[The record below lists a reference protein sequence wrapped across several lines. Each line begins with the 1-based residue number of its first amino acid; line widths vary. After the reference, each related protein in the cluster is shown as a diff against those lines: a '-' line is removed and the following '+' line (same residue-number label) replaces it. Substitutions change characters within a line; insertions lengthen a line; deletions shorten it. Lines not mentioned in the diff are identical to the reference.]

1 MGIEYKEGYKYVLA
15 EDYTLNIRIKGY
27 SISTEFIGLDVDG
40 NLRIKR
46 QYAWDGATMFPDLR
60 PIIRPSLL
68 HDALCQLIRSGLLP
82 KNLLVTVHKIFKDE
96 IEKDIKSLS
105 DSWKYYGLPALAYNG
120 LLLSGKLGQGFDNKI
135 KTAP

>member
-1 MGIEYKEGYKYVLA
+1 
-15 EDYTLNIRIKGY
+15 
-27 SISTEFIGLDVDG
+27 
-40 NLRIKR
+40 
-46 QYAWDGATMFPDLR
+46 MFPFN
-60 PIIRPSLL
+60 
-68 HDALCQLIRSGLLP
+68 ARSNTF
-82 KNLLVTVHKIFKDE
+82 KIDVTAHKIFKDE